1 MVDIHALNVLLWA
14 VTIICA
20 VAVGSAAG
28 AIALAW
34 LAGRRRDARG
44 VARGV
49 RAVEAH
55 LAGAAR
61 DRVAH

>member
-34 LAGRRRDARG
+34 LADRRRD
-44 VARGV
+44 ARGV